1 MVCIEDPQFT
11 GDYYDPEK
19 RAISNGLTV
28 EFKDGG
34 KLDEVVVEYPLGHR
48 FRRSEGIPLLEE
60 KFKINLARRFQ
71 AKQQKAIL
79 DLCLDMEKLGA
90 TAVNE
95 FVDLFVIVENNFG
108 FKMKA
113 EEMADV
119 KSLQDFY
126 SYIINRI
133 NPN

>member
-1 MVCIEDPQFT
+1 MQ
-11 GDYYDPEK
+11 
-19 RAISNGLTV
+19 N
-28 EFKDGG
+28 
-34 KLDEVVVEYPLGHR
+34 DEIIR
-48 FRRSEGIPLLEE
+48 
-60 KFKINLARRFQ
+60 KINQLLIDEIEIDENQINPA
-71 AKQQKAIL
+71 ADLKKDLGIDSL
-79 DLCLDMEKLGA
+79 D
-90 TAVNE
+90 

-126 SYIINRI
+126 SYIITRI

>member
-1 MVCIEDPQFT
+1 MQRLNT
-11 GDYYDPEK
+11 TK
-19 RAISNGLTV
+19 MQN
-28 EFKDGG
+28 
-34 KLDEVVVEYPLGHR
+34 DEIIR
-48 FRRSEGIPLLEE
+48 
-60 KFKINLARRFQ
+60 KINQLLIDEIEIDENQINPA
-71 AKQQKAIL
+71 ADLKKDLGIDSL
-79 DLCLDMEKLGA
+79 D
-90 TAVNE
+90 

-126 SYIINRI
+126 SYIITRI